1 MTRDSLATDAR
12 LIGMV
17 QPRVPDLDDN
27 RGASEADLKGERKD
41 VYGTGC
47 AGRITEFAESDDGRY
62 MMTLTG
68 LCRFELVEDM
78 SDKDGYRRV
87 LADYGK
93 YRGDLGGAREA
104 TVDRDR
110 LLAAVKGYF
119 TLQGI
124 GLDWESVQ
132 ATPDER
138 LVTSLAMTCPFG
150 PNERQALLEA
160 PGTTERA
167 DIVTAMPARPV
178 IRSQSLDEENT
189 HEEIPVTQTK
199 RSVDPKLLEILVCP
213 VTKKPLRYDEATQEL
228 ISDEAKL
235 AYPIRDGI
243 PIMLADEARP
253 LEGD

>member
-1 MTRDSLATDAR
+1 MAKSPFDPGFEELPRVLPIFPLTGVLLLPGGKLPLNIFEPRYLAMTRDSLATDAR

-167 DIVTAMPARPV
+167 DIVT
-178 IRSQSLDEENT
+178 T
-189 HEEIPVTQTK
+189 
-199 RSVDPKLLEILVCP
+199 LLEM
-213 VTKKPLRYDEATQEL
+213 A
-228 ISDEAKL
+228 L
-235 AYPIRDGI
+235 A
-243 PIMLADEARP
+243 ET
-253 LEGD
+253 GDASPSSH

>member
-1 MTRDSLATDAR
+1 MARSPFDPGFDELPRVLPVFPLTGVLLLPSGKLPLNIFEPRYLAMTRDALATDAR

-27 RGASEADLKGERKD
+27 RGASTADLKGERPD
-41 VYGTGC
+41 VYSTGC

-62 MMTLTG
+62 VMTLTG
-68 LCRFELVEDM
+68 LYRFDLVEDM

-87 LADYGK
+87 LADYSK

-104 TVDRDR
+104 MVDRDR

-119 TLQGI
+119 AHQGI
-124 GLDWESVQ
+124 SLDWESVK

-167 DIVTAMPARPV
+167 DIVT
-178 IRSQSLDEENT
+178 T
-189 HEEIPVTQTK
+189 
-199 RSVDPKLLEILVCP
+199 LLEM
-213 VTKKPLRYDEATQEL
+213 A
-228 ISDEAKL
+228 L
-235 AYPIRDGI
+235 A
-243 PIMLADEARP
+243 ET
-253 LEGD
+253 GDASPSSH

>member
-1 MTRDSLATDAR
+1 MARSLFDPGFDELPRVLPIFPLTGVLLLPGGKLPLNIFEPRYLAMTRDVLATDAR

-17 QPRVPDLDDN
+17 QPRVPDLGDN
-27 RGASEADLKGERKD
+27 RGASEADLKGEHKD
-41 VYGTGC
+41 VYRTGC
-47 AGRITEFAESDDGRY
+47 AGRIAEFAESDDGRY

-104 TVDRDR
+104 MIDRDR

-119 TLQGI
+119 AHQGI
-124 GLDWESVQ
+124 GLDWEPVQ
-132 ATPDER
+132 STPDER

-167 DIVTAMPARPV
+167 EIVT
-178 IRSQSLDEENT
+178 T
-189 HEEIPVTQTK
+189 
-199 RSVDPKLLEILVCP
+199 LLEM
-213 VTKKPLRYDEATQEL
+213 A
-228 ISDEAKL
+228 L
-235 AYPIRDGI
+235 A
-243 PIMLADEARP
+243 ET
-253 LEGD
+253 GDASPSSH

>member
-1 MTRDSLATDAR
+1 MAKSPFDPGFDELPRILPIFPLTGVLLLPGGKLPLNIFEPRYLAMTRDALATDAR

-47 AGRITEFAESDDGRY
+47 AGRITEFAESGDGRY
-62 MMTLTG
+62 VMTLTG

-87 LADYGK
+87 LAGYSK

-104 TVDRDR
+104 MVDRDR

-119 TLQGI
+119 AHQGI
-124 GLDWESVQ
+124 SLDWESVQ
-132 ATPDER
+132 TTPDER

-167 DIVTAMPARPV
+167 DIVT
-178 IRSQSLDEENT
+178 T
-189 HEEIPVTQTK
+189 
-199 RSVDPKLLEILVCP
+199 LLEM
-213 VTKKPLRYDEATQEL
+213 A
-228 ISDEAKL
+228 L
-235 AYPIRDGI
+235 A
-243 PIMLADEARP
+243 ET
-253 LEGD
+253 GDASPSSH